1 MKRTTE
7 KRFGTLFLLVGTC
20 LFVPRVQTQN
30 VYETPIGGLETVT
43 LGDGSRVTLNTNTKI
58 RVCSGRTQ
66 RRVDLEMG
74 EAYFIVTKDP
84 ARPFSVFVADRY
96 ITATDTKF
104 SVRRNAQDVQIVVT
118 EGRVQMAEV
127 GASAPTTVTT
137 LPAGTVARAAG
148 SEVLTERASGTELE
162 RMLSWRE
169 GFVEF
174 HDTTLTDAVAEFNR
188 YRAQQLSIADPEIAS
203 IRISGRFRSTNSDAF
218 LWLLQQGFPVI
229 AEERQGHIILRRHR
243 P

>member
-1 MKRTTE
+1 MKRTKE

-20 LFVPRVQTQN
+20 FFVPRVPAQN
-30 VYETPIGGLETVT
+30 VYETPIGGLKTVT
-43 LGDGSRVTLNTNTKI
+43 LSDGSRVTLNTNTTI
-58 RVCSGRTQ
+58 RVRSGRTQ
-66 RRVDLEMG
+66 RRIDLEAG

-84 ARPFSVFVADRY
+84 ARPFSVYVADRR
-96 ITATDTKF
+96 ITTTGTEF

-118 EGRVQMAEV
+118 AGRVQTAEV
-127 GASAPTTVTT
+127 GASAPTKVTT
-137 LPAGTVARAAG
+137 LLAGTVARISG
-148 SEVLTERASGTELE
+148 SEVLIKQTSETELE

-188 YRAQQLSIADPEIAS
+188 YRAQQLSIADPSIAS
-203 IRISGRFRSTNSDAF
+203 VKISGRFRSTNSAAF

-229 AEERQGHIILRRHR
+229 AEERQGRIVLRRR
-243 P
+243 GS